1 MPTKLLL
8 APPPS
13 DFQTF
18 RRPWSRVY
26 IKIIT
31 LAK

>member
-8 APPPS
+8 AHPL